1 MTTENEPKLPGLPTI
16 DVNEYGGKKDGERQA
31 MNRRLF
37 MQLLAFSA
45 PAGVDPARI
54 GEAAKGLLESKKVDG
69 VVYADT
75 MNPRGLALLTWSE
88 DPAHFVRAVRPLF
101 GEGPLATVEMRHDF
115 GMIGRAY

>member
-1 MTTENEPKLPGLPTI
+1 MTTPREPEAKQGGLPTI

-37 MQLLAFSA
+37 MQLLVFDV
-45 PAGVDPARI
+45 PEGGDAG
-54 GEAAKGLLESKKVDG
+54 AAGDDIAALLEKKSIPH

-75 MNPRGLALLTWSE
+75 MAPRGLGLLTWSE

-101 GEGPLATVEMRHDF
+101 AKS
-115 GMIGRAY
+115 